1 MFTRVESVNAPSG
14 AASRYVDIAEGL
26 RGKLAETAAEVDRA
40 GTYPEANMRLIAES
54 GLGDLM
60 LPESAGGAA
69 PDEPADELLA
79 LVQILKN
86 LGAGESSTAQIW
98 AFGKGQSVSLTG
110 RNSPLPEATRLKLV
124 DEVRNEGVR
133 FCSPQA
139 ERYKTG
145 RFDFRVPIRRVDGG
159 VVIDGTKYFGT
170 GSAGAKY
177 AHSNGLMEGFASVAE
192 GGAYN
197 VLVDLASEG
206 VELHDDWD
214 NMGQRATGSNAI
226 TYHNVFVPDG
236 YHWPSVDGAFT
247 NPNNTTGIFAQF
259 GLTSVLL
266 GIGVGAMDALVAH
279 LNARATFPGVFEDTS
294 TRYQIGLHAARLAA
308 AEASLMSAAA
318 KAVDFRKNGTTPRA
332 EVSIAGI
339 QAKISVVEATLGIA
353 GDMHKFLGGQS
364 SSNIYGYDRFWRNA
378 RTLALQDVMDV
389 KAQQMGAWTLK
400 NEAPPISWVS

>member
-14 AASRYVDIAEGL
+14 AASKYVAIAEGL

-236 YHWPSVDGAFT
+236 YHWPSDDGAFKD
-247 NPNNTTGIFAQF
+247 PNNSTGIFFQF

>member
-1 MFTRVESVNAPSG
+1 
-14 AASRYVDIAEGL
+14 
-26 RGKLAETAAEVDRA
+26 
-40 GTYPEANMRLIAES
+40 
-54 GLGDLM
+54 
-60 LPESAGGAA
+60 
-69 PDEPADELLA
+69 
-79 LVQILKN
+79 
-86 LGAGESSTAQIW
+86 
-98 AFGKGQSVSLTG
+98 
-110 RNSPLPEATRLKLV
+110 
-124 DEVRNEGVR
+124 
-133 FCSPQA
+133 
-139 ERYKTG
+139 
-145 RFDFRVPIRRVDGG
+145 
-159 VVIDGTKYFGT
+159 
-170 GSAGAKY
+170 
-177 AHSNGLMEGFASVAE
+177 MEGFASIAE
-192 GGAYN
+192 GGAYD
-197 VLVDLASEG
+197 VLVDLSSEG

-214 NMGQRATGSNAI
+214 NMGQRATGSGAI
-226 TYHNVFVPDG
+226 TFHNVFVPDG

>member
-1 MFTRVESVNAPSG
+1 MDEHI
-14 AASRYVDIAEGL
+14 AASLQL
-26 RGKLAETAAEVDRA
+26 RKQFTETAAEVDRA
-40 GTYPEANMRLIAES
+40 GDYPEDNMRLIEKS
-54 GLGDLM
+54 PLNDLM
-60 LPESAGGAA
+60 LSKYAGGAA
-69 PDEPADELLA
+69 SNDPSDDIVAM
-79 LVQILKN
+79 VQILKN
-86 LGAGESSTAQIW
+86 LAAGESATAQIW
-98 AFGKGQSVSLTG
+98 AFNRGQSLRLTG
-110 RNSPLPEATRLKLV
+110 QNSPLLEETRLLLV
-124 DEVRNEGVR
+124 DRVRNEGIR

-159 VVIDGTKYFGT
+159 VVIDGTKYFAT
-170 GSAGAKY
+170 GSPGATFGH
-177 AHSNGLMEGFASVAE
+177 ATGLMEGFASIAE
-192 GGAYN
+192 GGAYD
-197 VLVDLASEG
+197 VLVDLSSEG

-214 NMGQRATGSNAI
+214 NMGQRATGSGAI
-226 TYHNVFVPDG
+226 TFHNVFVPDG

-308 AEASLMSAAA
+308 AEASLMNAAERA
-318 KAVDFRKNGTTPRA
+318 IDFKNNGSPATRGA
-332 EVSIAGI
+332 VSIAGI
-339 QAKISVVEATLGIA
+339 QAKVSVVEATLGIA

-389 KAQQMGAWTLK
+389 KAQQVGAWTLK

>member
-236 YHWPSVDGAFT
+236 YHWPSDDGAFKD
-247 NPNNTTGIFAQF
+247 PNNSTGIFFQF

-364 SSNIYGYDRFWRNA
+364 SANIYGYDRFWRNA